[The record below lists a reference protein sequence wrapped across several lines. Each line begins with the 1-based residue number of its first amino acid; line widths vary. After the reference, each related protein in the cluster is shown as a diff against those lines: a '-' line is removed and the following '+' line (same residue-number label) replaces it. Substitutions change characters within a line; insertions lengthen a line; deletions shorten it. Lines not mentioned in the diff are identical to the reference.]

1 MEDITC
7 KMHGRVISL
16 DLVDT
21 GSFGFR
27 ITCLDGFIAFYTIE
41 VVL

>member
-16 DLVDT
+16 DLVDSCFRWALDMAGRYP
-21 GSFGFR
+21 GS
-27 ITCLDGFIAFYTIE
+27 AFCFS
-41 VVL
+41 